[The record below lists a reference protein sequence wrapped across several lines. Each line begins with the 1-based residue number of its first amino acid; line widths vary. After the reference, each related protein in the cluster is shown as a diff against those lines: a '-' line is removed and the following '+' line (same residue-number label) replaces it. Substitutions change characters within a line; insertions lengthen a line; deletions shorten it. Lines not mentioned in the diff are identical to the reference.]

1 MGNSK
6 PPLERDFQRK
16 IVARLQRELGA
27 IVLKND
33 SSLKQ
38 GAPDLTVLLP
48 DGRVALLEVKRKTP
62 SSSDYRPNQKWYL
75 ETLRSMHHY
84 ATVIHPGNEEEI
96 LDALR

>member
-16 IVARLQRELGA
+16 VVARLRDELGA

-33 SSLKQ
+33 SALKQ
-38 GAPDLTVLLP
+38 GVPDLTVLLP
-48 DGRVALLEVKRKTP
+48 GGRVALLEVKRKAP
-62 SSSDYRPNQKWYL
+62 SSSDYRPNQEWYL
-75 ETLRSMHHY
+75 EKLRGMEHY
-84 ATVIHPGNEEEI
+84 TATIHPGNIEEI

>member
-6 PPLERDFQRK
+6 PLERDFQRR
-16 IVARLQRELGA
+16 IVARLRDELGA

-48 DGRVALLEVKRKTP
+48 GGRVALLEVKRKSPT
-62 SSSDYRPNQKWYL
+62 SSDYRPNQEWYL
-75 ETLRSMHHY
+75 EKLRSMRHY
-84 ATVIHPGNEEEI
+84 AAVIHPGNEEEV

>member
-6 PPLERDFQRK
+6 PLERDFQRR
-16 IVARLQRELGA
+16 IVARLRDELGA

-48 DGRVALLEVKRKTP
+48 GGRVALLEVKRKAPT
-62 SSSDYRPNQKWYL
+62 SSDYRPNQEWYL
-75 ETLRSMHHY
+75 EKLRSMRHY
-84 ATVIHPGNEEEI
+84 AAVIHPGNEEEV

>member
-6 PPLERDFQRK
+6 PLERDFQRR
-16 IVARLQRELGA
+16 IVARLRDELGA

-48 DGRVALLEVKRKTP
+48 GGRVALLEVKRKAPT
-62 SSSDYRPNQKWYL
+62 SSDYRPNQEWYL
-75 ETLRSMHHY
+75 ETLRSMRHY
-84 ATVIHPGNEEEI
+84 AAVIHPGNEEEV

>member
-6 PPLERDFQRK
+6 PLERDFQRK
-16 IVARLQRELGA
+16 VVARLRREFGA

-48 DGRVALLEVKRKTP
+48 GGRVALLEVKRKAP
-62 SSSDYRPNQKWYL
+62 SSSDYRPNQEWYL
-75 ETLRSMHHY
+75 EKLRSMHYY
-84 ATVIHPGNEEEI
+84 AAVIHPGNEEEI

>member
-6 PPLERDFQRK
+6 PLERNFQRK
-16 IVARLQRELGA
+16 VVARLRDELGA

-48 DGRVALLEVKRKTP
+48 GGRVALLEVKRKAPT
-62 SSSDYRPNQKWYL
+62 SSDYRPNQEWYL
-75 ETLRSMHHY
+75 DKLRSMRHY
-84 ATVIHPGNEEEI
+84 AAVIHPGNEEEVM
-96 LDALR
+96 DALR